1 VRRVRVGG
9 DRLTRRL
16 LTIAAI
22 AVVYFVTA
30 RLGLALDA
38 VRGFATLVWPPTGI
52 ALAALLLIG
61 HRAWPGVALGAFA
74 ANLSIGASPLLALGI
89 ASGNTLEA
97 LAGAW
102 ALRRIPGFRPQLDRL
117 RDVAGLIVLAAGLT
131 TVISASVGVF
141 SLYLAGKVTT
151 AQVPLTWRA
160 WWLGDLVGDL
170 IVAPLVLV
178 WVTTPPP
185 RLRPARILEAL
196 TLSAALATAGLLM
209 VWSAH
214 GVSYLLFP
222 PLVWAAT
229 RFGLRGAV
237 TASLLASAIAVAAT
251 ASGHGPFAGPVL
263 HESLYALQ
271 AFMAVAAGTILV
283 LGASI
288 AERSRLFRELE
299 QAVQARDTFVS
310 VASHELRNPLT
321 PLQLTLEWLK
331 KTLKGKS
338 TDEVTVGRV
347 EVALRQVQRLI
358 TLLEDMLDV
367 TRVATRGLSLRPEP
381 LDLGVTVREVSA
393 RFQEEA
399 ERVGSELIV
408 RTVDARLRADP
419 MRIEQVV
426 TNLLSNALKFG
437 EHRPIDVV
445 VEVDGPTARFS
456 VRDRGIGIAPDDLD
470 RIFARYERAVS
481 ADNYGGLGIGLYVT
495 RQIVEAHGGHIR
507 VESTP
512 GQGSR
517 FVVDLP
523 LVLSS

>member
-1 VRRVRVGG
+1 VRRLRVGG
-9 DRLTRRL
+9 DRLTRRIIA
-16 LTIAAI
+16 IAAL
-22 AVVYFVTA
+22 AVAYFVTA

-52 ALAALLLIG
+52 ALAALLLFG

-89 ASGNTLEA
+89 ACGNTLEA
-97 LAGAW
+97 LVGASL
-102 ALRRIPGFRPQLDRL
+102 LRRIPGFRPQLDRL
-117 RDVAGLIVLAAGLT
+117 RDVAGLIVLAAGLS
-131 TVISASVGVF
+131 TVVSASVGVLCLHL
-141 SLYLAGKVTT
+141 SGKVTW
-151 AQVPLTWRA
+151 AQAPLTWRA

-178 WVTTPPP
+178 WATTPPP
-185 RLRPARILEAL
+185 RLRPKRVLEAL
-196 TLSAALATAGLLM
+196 ALSVALALAGLLFR
-209 VWSAH
+209 WSTRGA
-214 GVSYLLFP
+214 SYLLFP
-222 PLVWAAT
+222 PLVWATT
-229 RFGLRGAV
+229 RFGLRGTV
-237 TASLLASAIAVAAT
+237 TSTLLASAIAVAAT
-251 ASGHGPFAGPVL
+251 AVGHGPFAGPVL

-288 AERSRLFRELE
+288 AERSRLFHELE

-321 PLQLTLEWLK
+321 PLQLTLEWLQR
-331 KTLKGKS
+331 TLKGKNL
-338 TDEVTVGRV
+338 DEVTVGRV
-347 EVALRQVQRLI
+347 DLALRQVQRLI

-381 LDLGVTVREVSA
+381 LDLGVTVREVAA

-399 ERVGSELIV
+399 ERTGCELIV

-437 EHRPIDVV
+437 QRNPIDVV
-445 VEVDGPTARFS
+445 VEVAGTVAQFS
-456 VRDRGIGIAPDDLD
+456 VRDRGIGIAPDDLE

-481 ADNYGGLGIGLYVT
+481 ADNYGGLGLGLYVT
-495 RQIVEAHGGHIR
+495 KQIVEAHGGSIR

-517 FVVDLP
+517 FVVELP
-523 LVLSS
+523 LVLT

>member
-1 VRRVRVGG
+1 MRRLRVGG

-16 LTIAAI
+16 LAIAAL

-61 HRAWPGVALGAFA
+61 HRAWPGIALGAFA

-89 ASGNTLEA
+89 AGGNTLEA

-117 RDVAGLIVLAAGLT
+117 KDVAGLIVLAAGLS
-131 TVISASVGVF
+131 TVVSATVGVL
-141 SLYLAGKVTT
+141 SLYLGGKVTSGQ
-151 AQVPLTWRA
+151 APLTWRA

-178 WVTTPPP
+178 LATTPRP

-196 TLSAALATAGLLM
+196 ALSIALGTAGLLL

-214 GVSYLLFP
+214 GASYLMFP

-229 RFGLRGAV
+229 RFGQRGAV
-237 TASLLASAIAVAAT
+237 TSTLIASGIAVAAT
-251 ASGHGPFAGPVL
+251 AVGHGPFAGPVL
-263 HESLYALQ
+263 HESLFALQ
-271 AFMAVAAGTILV
+271 GFMAVAAGTILV

-288 AERSRLFRELE
+288 AERARLFHELE

-338 TDEVTVGRV
+338 LDEVTVGRLDL
-347 EVALRQVQRLI
+347 ALRQVQRLI

-367 TRVATRGLSLRPEP
+367 TRVATRGLSLHPEP

-399 ERVGSELIV
+399 ERVGCELIV
-408 RTVDARLRADP
+408 RTVDARLQADP

-437 EHRPIDVV
+437 EKRPIDVM
-445 VEVDGPTARFS
+445 VEVDGASAVFS
-456 VRDRGIGIAPDDLD
+456 VRDRGIGIAPEDLE

-495 RQIVEAHGGHIR
+495 KQIVEAHGGHVH
-507 VESTP
+507 VESTL

-517 FVVDLP
+517 FVVELP
-523 LVLSS
+523 LVLK